1 MGMACAACFC
11 SHGKMR
17 SGISGR
23 WKMDQRFGKKV
34 FKSTASSE
42 FKFQIDDY
50 IFIYI
55 YIIYIHVYLLK
66 FRMSGWVGPF
76 C

>member
-42 FKFQIDDY
+42 FKFQIDDQKKNKN
-50 IFIYI
+50 IYI
-55 YIIYIHVYLLK
+55 YFFFLK
-66 FRMSGWVGPF
+66 LVDEWMVWSIF
-76 C
+76 